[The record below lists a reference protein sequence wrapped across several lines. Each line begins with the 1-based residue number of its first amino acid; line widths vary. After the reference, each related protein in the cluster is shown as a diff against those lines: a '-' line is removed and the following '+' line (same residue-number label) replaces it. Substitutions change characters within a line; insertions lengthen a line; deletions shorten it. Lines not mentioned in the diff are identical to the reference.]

1 MSNQQHHKRIYIA
14 GPRSGLPDCNRP
26 AFHAEANH
34 QRERGHIPL
43 NPAILPEGLTQAEY
57 MACCLPMVMLAD
69 ELVMLPGWRDSQGAT
84 AEFHLAMKCG
94 KVIRQAEDGFAWYPT
109 SPEVAA

>member
-14 GPRSGLPDCNRP
+14 GPMSGLPDCNRL
-26 AFHAEANH
+26 AFHTEANH

-57 MACCLPMVMLAD
+57 MACSLPMVMLAD

-84 AEFHLAMKCG
+84 AEFHLAMKYG

>member
-14 GPRSGLPDCNRP
+14 GPMSGLPDCNRP
-26 AFHAEANH
+26 AFHAE
-34 QRERGHIPL
+34 
-43 NPAILPEGLTQAEY
+43 Y
-57 MACCLPMVMLAD
+57 MACCLPMVMLSD
-69 ELVMLPGWRDSQGAT
+69 ELVMLPGWRDSLGAT

-109 SPEVAA
+109 SPETAA

>member
-1 MSNQQHHKRIYIA
+1 
-14 GPRSGLPDCNRP
+14 
-26 AFHAEANH
+26 
-34 QRERGHIPL
+34 
-43 NPAILPEGLTQAEY
+43 
-57 MACCLPMVMLAD
+57 MVMLAD
-69 ELVMLPGWRDSQGAT
+69 ELVMLPGWRDSQGTT

>member
-1 MSNQQHHKRIYIA
+1 MLNHQQPPKRIYIA
-14 GPRSGLPDCNRP
+14 GPMSGLPDCNRP

-43 NPAILPEGLTQAEY
+43 NPATLPEGLNQAEY
-57 MACCLPMVMLAD
+57 MACCLPM
-69 ELVMLPGWRDSQGAT
+69 VMLPGWRDSQGAT
-84 AEFHLAMKCG
+84 AEFHLTMKCG

>member
-14 GPRSGLPDCNRP
+14 GPMSGLPDCNRP
-26 AFHAEANH
+26 AFYAEANH

-57 MACCLPMVMLAD
+57 MACSLPMVMLAD

-94 KVIRQAEDGFAWYPT
+94 KVIRQAEDSFAWYPT

>member
-1 MSNQQHHKRIYIA
+1 MSNHQAPPKRIYIS
-14 GPRSGLPDCNRP
+14 GPMPSLPRP

-57 MACCLPMVMLAD
+57 IACSLPMVMLAD

-94 KVIRQAEDGFAWYPT
+94 KVIRQAKDGFAWYPS